1 MAKPGNVSTAPPEN
15 LPSCTRCGKR
25 DAEPGGN
32 WCAECKEAA
41 AEYQRNYRS
50 ADAIRARAEGMKLM
64 REYIAKAFASRGSL
78 MFSGTEIARAVM
90 AAPNPPNE

>member
-1 MAKPGNVSTAPPEN
+1 
-15 LPSCTRCGKR
+15 
-25 DAEPGGN
+25 
-32 WCAECKEAA
+32 
-41 AEYQRNYRS
+41 
-50 ADAIRARAEGMKLM
+50 MKLM